1 MPLPRPSKI
10 HFKNGYSNN
19 INVSQLT
26 SNEKISKF
34 YLSKAN
40 TFDADYLNSSFDNTF
55 EHLLNNDSELDI
67 DSSLTLKSLNEQYLE
82 SCEIKNLSF
91 DDSFKNTFTALAL
104 NIRSIVNPLNFS
116 KLEALILNMQCKF
129 DVISIC
135 ETWIRPTHYGP
146 YNNLDRYKQW
156 CKATKYFYLSRLLE

>member
-10 HFKNGYSNN
+10 RSKNSYSNN

-34 YLSKAN
+34 PLSKAN
-40 TFDADYLNSSFDNTF
+40 TFDTDYLNSTFDNTF

-67 DSSLTLKSLNEQYLE
+67 DSSLTLNEQYLE
-82 SCEIKNLSF
+82 SCEIKNLF
-91 DDSFKNTFTALAL
+91 FNNSFKNTFTALAL

-116 KLEALILNMQCKF
+116 KLEALILNMQCKP

-135 ETWIRPTHYGP
+135 ETWIRPTHSD
-146 YNNLDRYKQW
+146 L
-156 CKATKYFYLSRLLE
+156 TII

>member
-1 MPLPRPSKI
+1 MPRSSKI
-10 HFKNGYSNN
+10 RSKN

-26 SNEKISKF
+26 SNEKISEF

-40 TFDADYLNSSFDNTF
+40 TFDADYLNSTFDNTF

-67 DSSLTLKSLNEQYLE
+67 DSSLTLNEQYLE

-91 DDSFKNTFTALAL
+91 NNSFKNTFTALAL

-116 KLEALILNMQCKF
+116 KLEALILNMQCKP

-135 ETWIRPTHYGP
+135 ETWIRPTHSEP
-146 YNNLDRYKQW
+146 YNNLDGYK
-156 CKATKYFYLSRLLE
+156 FVSNSRKVCLRGGFACYCEKESSV